1 MAEEAPSPRQQFR
14 REATQPHRITQGH
27 HRNRP
32 GSRHVHCLVVIERV
46 GGRIVADRYVL
57 ADRLGSGGMG
67 TVWRAW
73 DHLLQRTVAVKELH
87 AVGGGYEQQASM
99 RRVLT
104 EARAIAR
111 VTHAHVIDIYD
122 LVEFDGGFWIVME
135 LVPGGSLSERVR
147 SSGPLSAVETARV
160 GLEVLSALE
169 AVHAAGAL
177 HRDVKPANVL
187 LRADGSIVLTDFGI
201 AALSGHT
208 GLTGTGG
215 VVGSAEYMAPERLR
229 DQPAGPASDLFSL
242 GVTMCFLA
250 TGQSPFARG
259 DLTAT
264 SFAVAFEPPS
274 VHVRGP
280 LGDIVEQLLDKD
292 PAKRPSSA
300 QLAEALR
307 SVADG
312 VPRTVQATLRQPV
325 RPPRANRRRTAAA
338 GANRRRKAITGAI
351 AVAVLLVGAGVTASV
366 VGDDSGPGSPE
377 QTGRT
382 STGTHAVSRVD
393 AVMPVPGVQGRFW
406 VFAGS
411 EYMVVEVGAS
421 PASAR
426 RVSGPSP
433 IAQWRKT
440 FGGLERFTGKIDAV
454 LPVPGDAH
462 RFWVFS
468 GDQYLLVHVAGDR
481 SGKGRLQEPR
491 PLTDWSNSIG
501 AAVGF
506 PHGVDAVM
514 PVPGVQ
520 GRFWVFAGSEYMVVE
535 VGASP
540 ASARRVSGPSPI
552 AQWRKTF
559 GGLERFTGKID
570 AVLPVPG
577 DAHRFWVFSG
587 DQYLLVHVAGDRS
600 GKGRLQEPHPLTDWP
615 SLRPFRTD

>member
-1 MAEEAPSPRQQFR
+1 MCSACHCPDPESPR
-14 REATQPHRITQGH
+14 
-27 HRNRP
+27 
-32 GSRHVHCLVVIERV
+32 SRHVHCLVVIESV
-46 GGRIVADRYVL
+46 GGRVVADRYVL

-87 AVGGGYEQQASM
+87 AFGGGYEQQASM
-99 RRVLT
+99 RRVLS

-122 LVEFDGGFWIVME
+122 LVEFDGGFWLVME

-147 SSGPLSAVETARV
+147 TSGLLSPVETARV

-187 LRADGSIVLTDFGI
+187 LRADGSSVLTDFGI

-229 DQPAGPASDLFSL
+229 DQPTGPASDLFSL
-242 GVTMCFLA
+242 GVTLCFLA
-250 TGQSPFARG
+250 SGQTPFARG

-280 LGDIVEQLLDKD
+280 LGDVIEQLLDKD

-300 QLAEALR
+300 QLKDALQ
-307 SVADG
+307 SIADG
-312 VPRTVQATLRQPV
+312 VPRTVRATLRQPV
-325 RPPRANRRRTAAA
+325 QPPRANRRRTA
-338 GANRRRKAITGAI
+338 ITGVI
-351 AVAVLLVGAGVTASV
+351 AVVVLLAGAGVITAV
-366 VGDDSGPGSPE
+366 AGDDSGSGSGSPHP
-377 QTGRT
+377 TGQT
-382 STGTHAVSRVD
+382 STGAHALSRVD
-393 AVMPVPGVQGRFW
+393 AVMPVPGAQGRFW
-406 VFAGS
+406 VFSGS
-411 EYMVVEVGAS
+411 EYMLVEMGAD

-426 RVSGPSP
+426 RVSGPAP

-440 FGGLERFTGKIDAV
+440 FGGLDRFTNKIDAV
-454 LPVPGDAH
+454 LPVPGDDH

-468 GDQYLLVHVAGDR
+468 GDQYLLAHTAGDR

-501 AAVGF
+501 ETPDF
-506 PHGVDAVM
+506 SHRVDAVM
-514 PVPGVQ
+514 PVPGAQ
-520 GRFWVFAGSEYMVVE
+520 GRFWVFSGSEYMLVE
-535 VGASP
+535 MGADP
-540 ASARRVSGPSPI
+540 ASARRVSGPAPI

-559 GGLERFTGKID
+559 GGLDRFTDKID

-577 DAHRFWVFSG
+577 DDHRFWVFSG
-587 DQYLLVHVAGDRS
+587 DQYLLVHTAGDRS
-600 GKGRLQEPHPLTDWP
+600 GKGRLQEPRPLTDWP
-615 SLRPFRTD
+615 SLTPFRTD

>member
-1 MAEEAPSPRQQFR
+1 M
-14 REATQPHRITQGH
+14 
-27 HRNRP
+27 
-32 GSRHVHCLVVIERV
+32 IESV
-46 GGRIVADRYVL
+46 GGRVVADRYVL

-67 TVWRAW
+67 TVWQAW

-87 AVGGGYEQQASM
+87 AAGGGYEQQASM
-99 RRVLT
+99 RRVLS

-111 VTHAHVIDIYD
+111 VTHTHVIDIYD
-122 LVEFDGGFWIVME
+122 LLEFDGRLWIVME

-147 SSGPLSAVETARV
+147 SVGLLPPVETARV

-187 LRADGSIVLTDFGI
+187 LRADGSSVLTDFGI

-208 GLTGTGG
+208 GLTGTGA
-215 VVGSAEYMAPERLR
+215 VVGSPEYMAPERLR
-229 DQPAGPASDLFSL
+229 DQPVGPASDLFSL
-242 GVTMCFLA
+242 GVTLCFLA
-250 TGQSPFARG
+250 SGQSPFARG

-274 VHVRGP
+274 VHVPGP
-280 LGDIVEQLLDKD
+280 LGDVIEQLLDKD

-300 QLAEALR
+300 QLADTLR
-307 SVADG
+307 SIVDG
-312 VPRTVQATLRQPV
+312 APQTVQATLRQSV
-325 RPPRANRRRTAAA
+325 RPPGANRRRTATA
-338 GANRRRKAITGAI
+338 GANRRRTAITGAI
-351 AVAVLLVGAGVTASV
+351 AVAVLLAGAGVTASV
-366 VGDDSGPGSPE
+366 VGDDSGPGSPGQTG

-382 STGTHAVSRVD
+382 AAGTHAVSRVD
-393 AVMPVPGVQGRFW
+393 AVMPVPGVEGRFW

-411 EYMVVEVGAS
+411 EYMVVETGAD

-426 RVSGPSP
+426 RVGGPSP
-433 IAQWRKT
+433 VAQWRKT
-440 FGGLERFTGKIDAV
+440 FGGLDRFTSGIDAV

-491 PLTDWSNSIG
+491 PLTDWSSSIG
-501 AAVGF
+501 AAAGF

-535 VGASP
+535 TGADP
-540 ASARRVSGPSPI
+540 ASARRVGGPSPV

-559 GGLERFTGKID
+559 GGLDRFTSGID

-600 GKGRLQEPHPLTDWP
+600 GKGRLQEPRPLTDWP

>member
-1 MAEEAPSPRQQFR
+1 M
-14 REATQPHRITQGH
+14 
-27 HRNRP
+27 
-32 GSRHVHCLVVIERV
+32 IERV
-46 GGRIVADRYVL
+46 GGRVVADRYVL

-87 AVGGGYEQQASM
+87 AAGGGHEQQASM
-99 RRVLT
+99 RRVLS

-147 SSGPLSAVETARV
+147 SGGPLSPVQTARV

-187 LRADGSIVLTDFGI
+187 LRADGSSVLTDFGI

-242 GVTMCFLA
+242 GVTLCFLA
-250 TGQSPFARG
+250 SGQTPFARA

-280 LGDIVEQLLDKD
+280 LGDVIEQLLDKD
-292 PAKRPSSA
+292 PAKRPSST
-300 QLAEALR
+300 QLADALR
-307 SVADG
+307 SIVDG
-312 VPRTVQATLRQPV
+312 APQTVQATLRQPV
-325 RPPRANRRRTAAA
+325 RPPRANRRRTA
-338 GANRRRKAITGAI
+338 ITGAI
-351 AVAVLLVGAGVTASV
+351 AVAVLLAGAGVTAYV
-366 VGDDSGPGSPE
+366 AGDDSGPGSPE

-411 EYMVVEVGAS
+411 EYMVVETGAD

-426 RVSGPSP
+426 RVGGPAP

-440 FGGLERFTGKIDAV
+440 FGGLDGFTNEIDAV
-454 LPVPGDAH
+454 LPVPGDGH

-468 GDQYLLVHVAGDR
+468 GDQYLLVHIAGDR

-491 PLTDWSNSIG
+491 PLTDW
-501 AAVGF
+501 
-506 PHGVDAVM
+506 
-514 PVPGVQ
+514 
-520 GRFWVFAGSEYMVVE
+520 
-535 VGASP
+535 
-540 ASARRVSGPSPI
+540 
-552 AQWRKTF
+552 
-559 GGLERFTGKID
+559 
-570 AVLPVPG
+570 
-577 DAHRFWVFSG
+577 
-587 DQYLLVHVAGDRS
+587 
-600 GKGRLQEPHPLTDWP
+600 P